1 MQIMIHTCINRL
13 WYVNEYLVKSLREQG
28 FTKDEINIYLDKN
41 SKGNLKAFMD
51 SISKLPD
58 DGHTWHLQDDV
69 IICRDFRERA
79 LQYDDFDGIV
89 AGFMSIYD
97 VDDKKYYNIP
107 NDDMRNLGWT
117 FPCIKI
123 PNSVAKLCLEMYNI
137 VKNDAT
143 LEYWK
148 QLNKGDDA
156 VFKLYLEKYQPKI
169 MHINVVPNLVDHIDY
184 MLGGSTVNK
193 SRAGTCRALYFED
206 LDLVKKLESELYG
219 RV

>member
-1 MQIMIHTCINRL
+1 MIHTCINRL
-13 WYVNEYLVKSLREQG
+13 WYVNEYLVKSLREQA
-28 FTKDEINIYLDKN
+28 FTKDEIKIYLDKN

-51 SISKLPD
+51 SISQLPD
-58 DGHTWHLQDDV
+58 EGHTWHLQDDV

-89 AGFMSIYD
+89 AGFMSVYD

-137 VKNDAT
+137 VNGDAT

>member
-13 WYVNEYLVKSLREQG
+13 WYVNEYLVKSLREQA
-28 FTKDEINIYLDKN
+28 FTKDEIKIYLDKN

-51 SISKLPD
+51 SISQLPD
-58 DGHTWHLQDDV
+58 EGHTWHLQDDV

-89 AGFMSIYD
+89 AGFMSVYD

-137 VKNDAT
+137 VNGDAT

>member
-1 MQIMIHTCINRL
+1 MIHTCINRL

-28 FTKDEINIYLDKN
+28 FTKDEIKIYLDKE

-51 SISKLPD
+51 SISQLPD
-58 DGHTWHLQDDV
+58 EGHTWHLQDDV
-69 IICRDFRERA
+69 ILCRDFRERA

-97 VDDKKYYNIP
+97 VNDKKYHNIP

-169 MHINVVPNLVDHIDY
+169 MHINAVPNLVDHIDY
-184 MLGGSTVNK
+184 LLGGSTVNK

>member
-1 MQIMIHTCINRL
+1 MQIMIHTCVNRL

-28 FTKDEINIYLDKN
+28 FTKDEIKIYLDKN

-51 SISKLPD
+51 SISQLPD
-58 DGHTWHLQDDV
+58 EGHTWHLQDDV

>member
-28 FTKDEINIYLDKN
+28 FTKDEIKIYLDKDR
-41 SKGNLKAFMD
+41 KGNLKAFMD
-51 SISKLPD
+51 SISQLPD
-58 DGHTWHLQDDV
+58 EGHTWHLQDDV

-97 VDDKKYYNIP
+97 VNDKKYHNIP

-156 VFKLYLEKYQPKI
+156 VFKLCLEKYQPKI
-169 MHINVVPNLVDHIDY
+169 MHINAVPNLVDHIDY
-184 MLGGSTVNK
+184 LLGGSTVNK